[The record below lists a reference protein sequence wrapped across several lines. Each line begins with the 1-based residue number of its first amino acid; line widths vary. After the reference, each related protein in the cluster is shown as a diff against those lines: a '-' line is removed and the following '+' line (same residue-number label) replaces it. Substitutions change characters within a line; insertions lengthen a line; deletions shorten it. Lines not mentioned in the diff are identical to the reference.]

1 MTEILHT
8 CSCNCEKAPCCPF
21 LLRTR
26 LSFAPGQ
33 VYTVGSSGTRLLM
46 WAATGNHGREWTYTD
61 VILSNTA
68 PFRVTFQAGV
78 GGDMWTDIALDD
90 ITYTEECVAEGEEV
104 SSTGSLAW
112 IQFSGPCPPGFTS
125 AALFFFFSTFSVHH

>member
-1 MTEILHT
+1 MLSNS
-8 CSCNCEKAPCCPF
+8 CSGA
-21 LLRTR
+21 R
-26 LSFAPGQ
+26 LSFAPPQ

-90 ITYTEECVAEGEEV
+90 ITYTEECVAEGEEA
-104 SSTGSLAW
+104 SSMGSLAR
-112 IQFSGPCPPGFTS
+112 IQFSGPRPPGFTS
-125 AALFFFFSTFSVHH
+125 SALFFFFHIFCPPLAALQLCFHLKSAAV

>member
-1 MTEILHT
+1 MLTNS
-8 CSCNCEKAPCCPF
+8 CSGA
-21 LLRTR
+21 R
-26 LSFAPGQ
+26 LSFAPPQ

-68 PFRVTFQAGV
+68 PFRVNFQAGV

-90 ITYTEECVAEGEEV
+90 ITYTEECVAEGEEA
-104 SSTGSLAW
+104 STMGSLAR
-112 IQFSGPCPPGFTS
+112 IQFSGPRPPGFTS
-125 AALFFFFSTFSVHH
+125 SALFFFSTFSVHH